1 MHNTD
6 WSPILEK
13 TNISP
18 LAASTVSAR
27 LDRLPATRYIWKLII
42 FLSLGAF
49 FEVYDIALTATISPG
64 LIHAGIFHEGLKGL
78 FGLTDQATFAA
89 VTFLG
94 LFIATIAFASVA
106 DRYGRRVIFT
116 VSLLWYAAA
125 TLLMA
130 MQSKVIPIDL
140 WRFIASLGIG
150 VELVTI
156 DSYLTELVPKQIRG
170 RAFAINHSVQ
180 MAAVPIVGLLSW
192 KLMPIRPLGI
202 EGWRW
207 VAMVPAL
214 GALFVWWI
222 RRTVPES
229 PRWLAARGRVR
240 EAEQVTKIVEDHVAA
255 EIGRLPEP
263 LLAAAEETGQTSL
276 SEILRPPF
284 ARRTLMLILL
294 NSFQAIGF
302 YGFNNWVPALL
313 ESRGATFVKSLE
325 YSFIIAIIFPVA
337 PLLFVWIADR
347 VERKLQV
354 MVAAGS
360 AAVFGLAFSQQS
372 AAPGLITFGVLLALS
387 SVLLS
392 YSYHAYQSE
401 LYPTRVRARAVGF
414 VYSFSRIS
422 TILSSFMIAFLLH
435 KFGIIGVFSLIA
447 SAMVVVVISVGVLGD
462 RTGGRALEEIAQ
474 STG

>member
-1 MHNTD
+1 MHNND
-6 WSPILEK
+6 WSPSLQK

-27 LDRLPATRYIWKLII
+27 LDRLPATRYVWKLII

-116 VSLLWYAAA
+116 VSLLWYAVA
-125 TLLMA
+125 TLIMA
-130 MQSKVIPIDL
+130 MQSKVIPIDV
-140 WRFIASLGIG
+140 WRLIASLGIG

-156 DSYLTELVPKQIRG
+156 DSYIAELVPKQIRG
-170 RAFAINHSVQ
+170 RAFAINHSIQ

-192 KLMPIRPLGI
+192 KLMPLRPLGV

-229 PRWLAARGRVR
+229 PRWLADRGRIR
-240 EAEQVTKIVEDHVAA
+240 EAEQVTKIIEDHVAA

-263 LLAAAEETGQTSL
+263 LPAASEETSKASL

-372 AAPGLITFGVLLALS
+372 AATGLITFGALLALS

-401 LYPTRVRARAVGF
+401 LYPTRIRARAVGF

-422 TILSSFMIAFLLH
+422 TIFSSFMIAFLLH
-435 KFGIIGVFSLIA
+435 KFGIVGVFTLIA
-447 SAMVVVVISVGVLGD
+447 SSMVVVVISVGALGP

-474 STG
+474 STV

>member
-1 MHNTD
+1 
-6 WSPILEK
+6 
-13 TNISP
+13 
-18 LAASTVSAR
+18 
-27 LDRLPATRYIWKLII
+27 
-42 FLSLGAF
+42 
-49 FEVYDIALTATISPG
+49 
-64 LIHAGIFHEGLKGL
+64 
-78 FGLTDQATFAA
+78 
-89 VTFLG
+89 
-94 LFIATIAFASVA
+94 
-106 DRYGRRVIFT
+106 
-116 VSLLWYAAA
+116 
-125 TLLMA
+125 
-130 MQSKVIPIDL
+130 
-140 WRFIASLGIG
+140 
-150 VELVTI
+150 
-156 DSYLTELVPKQIRG
+156 
-170 RAFAINHSVQ
+170 
-180 MAAVPIVGLLSW
+180 MAAVPMVGLLSW

-229 PRWLAARGRVR
+229 PRWLADRGRVR
-240 EAEQVTKIVEDHVAA
+240 EAEQITKIIEHHVAA

-263 LLAAAEETGQTSL
+263 LPTAAEESGQPRL

-354 MVAAGS
+354 MVAAAS
-360 AAVFGLAFSQQS
+360 AAAFGLIFSQQP
-372 AAPGLITFGVLLALS
+372 AAPGLITFGTLLALS
-387 SVLLS
+387 NVLLS

-422 TILSSFMIAFLLH
+422 TIFSSFMIAFLLR
-435 KFGIIGVFSLIA
+435 KFGNVGVFTFIA
-447 SAMVVVVISVGVLGD
+447 SAMVVVVISVGILGA

-474 STG
+474 STV

>member
-1 MHNTD
+1 MHNTG
-6 WSPILEK
+6 WTPSLEK

-49 FEVYDIALTATISPG
+49 FEVYDIALTASISPG
-64 LIHAGIFHEGLKGL
+64 LIRAGIFHEGVKGL

-106 DRYGRRVIFT
+106 DHYGRRVIFT

-125 TLLMA
+125 TLVMA

-140 WRFIASLGIG
+140 WRFIASLGVG

-156 DSYLTELVPKQIRG
+156 DSYITELVPRQIRG
-170 RAFAINHSVQ
+170 RAFAMSHSVQ
-180 MAAVPIVGLLSW
+180 MAAVPMVGLLSW

-222 RRTVPES
+222 RRSVPES
-229 PRWLAARGRVR
+229 PRWLADRGRIR
-240 EAEQVTKIVEDHVAA
+240 EAEQVTKIIEDHVAA
-255 EIGRLPEP
+255 ESGGLPEP
-263 LLAAAEETGQTSL
+263 LPTAAEETGQPSL

-294 NSFQAIGF
+294 NFFQAIGF

-354 MVAAGS
+354 MVAAAS
-360 AAVFGLAFSQQS
+360 AAAFGLVFSQQS
-372 AAPGLITFGVLLALS
+372 AAPGLITFGALLALS
-387 SVLLS
+387 NVLLS

-435 KFGIIGVFSLIA
+435 KFGIVGVFSLIA
-447 SAMVVVVISVGVLGD
+447 SAMVVVVISVGVLGA
-462 RTGGRALEEIAQ
+462 RTGGKALEEIAQ
-474 STG
+474 STV

>member
-1 MHNTD
+1 M
-6 WSPILEK
+6 
-13 TNISP
+13 
-18 LAASTVSAR
+18 
-27 LDRLPATRYIWKLII
+27 
-42 FLSLGAF
+42 
-49 FEVYDIALTATISPG
+49 
-64 LIHAGIFHEGLKGL
+64 
-78 FGLTDQATFAA
+78 
-89 VTFLG
+89 
-94 LFIATIAFASVA
+94 
-106 DRYGRRVIFT
+106 
-116 VSLLWYAAA
+116 
-125 TLLMA
+125 MA
-130 MQSKVIPIDL
+130 MQSKVIPIDV

-156 DSYLTELVPKQIRG
+156 DRYLTEFVPRQIRG
-170 RAFAINHSVQ
+170 RAFAINHSIQ

-222 RRTVPES
+222 RRTVPEP
-229 PRWLAARGRVR
+229 PRWLADRGRVR
-240 EAEQVTKIVEDHVAA
+240 EAEQVTKIIEHHVAA

-263 LLAAAEETGQTSL
+263 LPTALEESGQPRL

-325 YSFIIAIIFPVA
+325 YSFIIATIFPVA

-354 MVAAGS
+354 MAAAAS
-360 AAVFGLAFSQQS
+360 AAAFGLAFSQQS
-372 AAPGLITFGVLLALS
+372 AAPGMITFGALLALPTAECGTEPGNVRGYGQLQYCRCAAVS
-387 SVLLS
+387 G
-392 YSYHAYQSE
+392 E
-401 LYPTRVRARAVGF
+401 LCSDTLRSCDFPER
-414 VYSFSRIS
+414 
-422 TILSSFMIAFLLH
+422 
-435 KFGIIGVFSLIA
+435 
-447 SAMVVVVISVGVLGD
+447 
-462 RTGGRALEEIAQ
+462 
-474 STG
+474 